1 MSIALAD
8 LVDPKQITLN
18 LRAETQEEAIREI
31 VGLLVGAGKI
41 DNPEKF
47 LEQLK
52 AREAANSTYAANG
65 VAFPHARTKLVD
77 EIVVGI
83 GQSEAGIPWT
93 GKGEVAHL
101 IFLIAV
107 PERLISDYLVVVGA
121 IARATRVRPLRTL
134 LLHAENV
141 DEFIATLLSS
151 SSIRLLQK
159 PIAGTIENF
168 LFRFGQAAH
177 AGLGN
182 LVQNRIDRSV
192 DIIRLD
198 HAARA
203 RLLHNG

>member
-52 AREAANSTYAANG
+52 AREAANSTYAADG

-83 GQSEAGIPWT
+83 GRGEAGIPWT

-107 PERLISDYLVVVGA
+107 PERLISDYLVVVGT
-121 IARATRVRPLRTL
+121 IARTTKDRPLRTL
-134 LLHAENV
+134 LLHAEST
-141 DEFIATLLSS
+141 DEFIATLLSAP
-151 SSIRLLQK
+151 SI
-159 PIAGTIENF
+159 
-168 LFRFGQAAH
+168 
-177 AGLGN
+177 
-182 LVQNRIDRSV
+182 
-192 DIIRLD
+192 
-198 HAARA
+198 
-203 RLLHNG
+203 

>member
-18 LRAETQEEAIREI
+18 LRVETQEEAIREI

-52 AREAANSTYAANG
+52 AREAANSTYAADG

-83 GQSEAGIPWT
+83 GRSEAGIPWT
-93 GKGEVAHL
+93 GQGEVAHL

-107 PERLISDYLVVVGA
+107 PERLISDYLVVVGT
-121 IARATRVRPLRTL
+121 IARTTKDRPLRTL
-134 LLHAENV
+134 LLHAESA
-141 DEFIATLLSS
+141 DEFIATLLSAP
-151 SSIRLLQK
+151 SI
-159 PIAGTIENF
+159 
-168 LFRFGQAAH
+168 
-177 AGLGN
+177 
-182 LVQNRIDRSV
+182 
-192 DIIRLD
+192 
-198 HAARA
+198 
-203 RLLHNG
+203 

>member
-18 LRAETQEEAIREI
+18 LRAETQEEAMREI

-47 LEQLK
+47 LEQLE
-52 AREAANSTYAANG
+52 AREAANSTYAAYG

-83 GQSEAGIPWT
+83 GRSEAGIPWT

-107 PERLISDYLVVVGA
+107 PERLISDYLVVVGT
-121 IARATRVRPLRTL
+121 IARTTKDRPLRTL
-134 LLHAENV
+134 LLHAEST
-141 DEFIATLLSS
+141 DEFIATLLSAP
-151 SSIRLLQK
+151 SI
-159 PIAGTIENF
+159 
-168 LFRFGQAAH
+168 
-177 AGLGN
+177 
-182 LVQNRIDRSV
+182 
-192 DIIRLD
+192 
-198 HAARA
+198 
-203 RLLHNG
+203 

>member
-18 LRAETQEEAIREI
+18 LRVETQEEAIREI

-41 DNPEKF
+41 DKPEKF

-52 AREAANSTYAANG
+52 AREAANSTYAADG

-83 GQSEAGIPWT
+83 GRSEAGIPWT

-107 PERLISDYLVVVGA
+107 PERLISDYLVVVGT
-121 IARATRVRPLRTL
+121 IARTTKDRPLRTL
-134 LLHAENV
+134 LLHAEST
-141 DEFIATLLSS
+141 DEFIATLLSAP
-151 SSIRLLQK
+151 SI
-159 PIAGTIENF
+159 
-168 LFRFGQAAH
+168 
-177 AGLGN
+177 
-182 LVQNRIDRSV
+182 
-192 DIIRLD
+192 
-198 HAARA
+198 
-203 RLLHNG
+203 

>member
-52 AREAANSTYAANG
+52 AREAANSTYAADG

-77 EIVVGI
+77 QIVVGI
-83 GQSEAGIPWT
+83 GRSEAGIPWT

-107 PERLISDYLVVVGA
+107 PERLISDYLVVVGT
-121 IARATRVRPLRTL
+121 IARTTKDRPLRTL
-134 LLHAENV
+134 LLHAEST
-141 DEFIATLLSS
+141 DEFIATLLSAP
-151 SSIRLLQK
+151 SI
-159 PIAGTIENF
+159 
-168 LFRFGQAAH
+168 
-177 AGLGN
+177 
-182 LVQNRIDRSV
+182 
-192 DIIRLD
+192 
-198 HAARA
+198 
-203 RLLHNG
+203 

>member
-18 LRAETQEEAIREI
+18 LRAETQEQAIREI

-52 AREAANSTYAANG
+52 AREAANSTYAADG

-83 GQSEAGIPWT
+83 GRSEAGIPWT

-107 PERLISDYLVVVGA
+107 PERLISDYLVVVGT
-121 IARATRVRPLRTL
+121 IARTTKDRPLRTL
-134 LLHAENV
+134 LLHAEST
-141 DEFIATLLSS
+141 DEFIATLLSAP
-151 SSIRLLQK
+151 SI
-159 PIAGTIENF
+159 
-168 LFRFGQAAH
+168 
-177 AGLGN
+177 
-182 LVQNRIDRSV
+182 
-192 DIIRLD
+192 
-198 HAARA
+198 
-203 RLLHNG
+203 

>member
-8 LVDPKQITLN
+8 LVDPKRITLN
-18 LRAETQEEAIREI
+18 LRAETQEEAMREI

-52 AREAANSTYAANG
+52 AREAANSTYAADG

-83 GQSEAGIPWT
+83 GRSEAGIPWT

-107 PERLISDYLVVVGA
+107 PERLISDYLVVVGT
-121 IARATRVRPLRTL
+121 IARTTKDRPLRTL
-134 LLHAENV
+134 LLHAEST
-141 DEFIATLLSS
+141 DEFIATLLSAP
-151 SSIRLLQK
+151 SI
-159 PIAGTIENF
+159 
-168 LFRFGQAAH
+168 
-177 AGLGN
+177 
-182 LVQNRIDRSV
+182 
-192 DIIRLD
+192 
-198 HAARA
+198 
-203 RLLHNG
+203 

>member
-18 LRAETQEEAIREI
+18 LRVETQEEAMREI

-52 AREAANSTYAANG
+52 AREAANSTYAADG

-83 GQSEAGIPWT
+83 GRSEAGIPWT

-107 PERLISDYLVVVGA
+107 PERLISDYLVVVGT
-121 IARATRVRPLRTL
+121 IARTTKDRPLRTL
-134 LLHAENV
+134 LLHAESA
-141 DEFIATLLSS
+141 DEFIATLLSAPS
-151 SSIRLLQK
+151 
-159 PIAGTIENF
+159 F
-168 LFRFGQAAH
+168 
-177 AGLGN
+177 
-182 LVQNRIDRSV
+182 
-192 DIIRLD
+192 
-198 HAARA
+198 
-203 RLLHNG
+203 